1 MEALHGE
8 HTAPQ
13 LLSPLN
19 LAFIGDG
26 VYELLVREHLL
37 GLGNRPVGQL
47 HAMTVELVCAKAQSD
62 AYQVL
67 APMLTEEEEAIYKRG
82 RNAHNTKAPKHSDPA
97 QYRRATGVEALFG
110 FLYLSGRTERIHQLF
125 RAILEAAGERDC
137 D

>member
-26 VYELLVREHLL
+26 VYELLVREYLL

-47 HAMTVELVCAKAQSD
+47 HSMAVELVCAKAQSD

-67 APMLTEEEEAIYKRG
+67 APLLTEEEEAVYKRG

-110 FLYLSGRTERIHQLF
+110 FLYLSGRLERLNQLF
-125 RAILEAAGERDC
+125 QAILAAEEQKTV
-137 D
+137 

>member
-37 GLGNRPVGQL
+37 GLGNRPVGKNRFRVTASSETWDVIYNQG
-47 HAMTVELVCAKAQSD
+47 ELARAK
-62 AYQVL
+62 
-67 APMLTEEEEAIYKRG
+67 LTLTLEEYA
-82 RNAHNTKAPKHSDPA
+82 
-97 QYRRATGVEALFG
+97 
-110 FLYLSGRTERIHQLF
+110 
-125 RAILEAAGERDC
+125 
-137 D
+137 